1 MRESGPNLEIGPTIT
16 ESISCFVGSDVDR
29 IVVDVIDLRQC
40 FDQVD
45 GVTFVASKLRP
56 NGMSI
61 DGDSDD
67 RIYKTGIQSR
77 KSCQILLIL
86 SISFLQRKP
95 GSPRRGFEYRALA
108 REYERLS
115 LAVRVDSR
123 AWPVVR
129 ALSL

>member
-1 MRESGPNLEIGPTIT
+1 MRESGANFEIGPTIT
-16 ESISCFVGSDVDR
+16 KSISCFVGGDVDR
-29 IVVDVIDLRQC
+29 VTVDAVDLRQC

-45 GVTFVASKLRP
+45 GVTFVASELRP

-95 GSPRRGFEYRALA
+95 GSRRRGFEYRARA
-108 REYERLS
+108 REYERLY
-115 LAVRVDSR
+115 LAVRAGSKV
-123 AWPVVR
+123 WLVVR
-129 ALSL
+129 GLSL